1 MKNILKTAL
10 IASVS
15 LNLIGPASAHDEW
28 TGARPDGHAPIG
40 VMADHYHK
48 KGEWMTSYRYMFM
61 SMDGNRMG
69 DDNLS
74 TAQVAPGT
82 GVGFPIV
89 PIKMH
94 MGMHMLG
101 MMYAPSD
108 RVTLMGM
115 LNHTSMEMDH
125 LDPGLMISSSS
136 RSKAS
141 ALTPSLPAV
150 ASSTKGESFGWMVP
164 AWASSVS
171 WFAAAPHCSE
181 SRSGSSSRWVMR
193 HLPPRIHRLEP
204 GVRSA

>member
-125 LDPGLMISSSS
+125 GDAQLHRPPNILDDLLGLQ
-136 RSKAS
+136 RDVR
-141 ALTPSLPAV
+141 T
-150 ASSTKGESFGWMVP
+150 
-164 AWASSVS
+164 
-171 WFAAAPHCSE
+171 H
-181 SRSGSSSRWVMR
+181 RSGRD
-193 HLPPRIHRLEP
+193 HPRRREHD
-204 GVRSA
+204 GGRSVESTQQ